1 MSIYEVT
8 QMLQDKNNI
17 QNDMQQAMELV
28 RDMFY
33 KKYLQKIE
41 KEVEIRREKIK
52 ANRPKEVELLYA
64 VKPFLAQ
71 DKSDVIDKMADSIMM
86 MQTLNTLQSEM
97 NRDYKKESVHS
108 DGIYDVDE
116 NCMASKNNNFVNA
129 MLIFAMCSA
138 IN

>member
-28 RDMFY
+28 KDMFY

>member
-71 DKSDVIDKMADSIMM
+71 DKSAVIDKMADSIMM

-97 NRDYKKESVHS
+97 NRDYRKESVHS

>member
-52 ANRPKEVELLYA
+52 ANRSKEVELLYA

-71 DKSDVIDKMADSIMM
+71 DKSAVIDKMADSIMM

-97 NRDYKKESVHS
+97 NRDYRKESVHS